1 MHWWL
6 PKHKTL
12 VINTS
17 LFSWSRVQGLGLGFE
32 RGGTSFVILIS
43 ILCVDCDQFLPVL
56 QIYFFYIEFDPS
68 KSGVFLLIR
77 IFRVFFILF
86 F

>member
-1 MHWWL
+1 MQ
-6 PKHKTL
+6 
-12 VINTS
+12 S
-17 LFSWSRVQGLGLGFE
+17 LGFRVQGVGRVQGLAFWAGVQGLGLGFE

-77 IFRVFFILF
+77 IFSVFFILF

>member
-1 MHWWL
+1 M
-6 PKHKTL
+6 
-12 VINTS
+12 
-17 LFSWSRVQGLGLGFE
+17 
-32 RGGTSFVILIS
+32 
-43 ILCVDCDQFLPVL
+43 DCDQFLPVL